1 MTTELT
7 EKLEAEFVSLVEN
20 SWKIHQQY
28 YWNNSVDE
36 ILIGAVIRQNLD
48 NGYLLIDLKSERPYN
63 YYASQGADPSANSYI
78 QPINKHYLRFE
89 NSKDKSRL
97 VYELDRITTDLTD
110 SRVLGQLS
118 RITIA
123 YGEKTSKGDQIWQ
136 TMKQELKTTLI
147 DTSEPGI
154 ITFDVELKAGYV
166 YASVSIILDI
176 NEYNKDKMIG
186 NIDYDKLGSHMEA
199 VIHSLKKALRGKG
212 IL

>member
-1 MTTELT
+1 MATELT
-7 EKLEAEFVSLVEN
+7 EKLEAQFVSLVEN

-28 YWNNSVDE
+28 FWNNSVDE

-48 NGYLLIDLKSERPYN
+48 DGYLLIDLKSERPYN
-63 YYASQGADPSANSYI
+63 YYAAQQGDPTANVYM

-89 NSKDKSRL
+89 NSKDKSRII
-97 VYELDRITTDLTD
+97 YELDRITTDLTD

-118 RITIA
+118 KITIA
-123 YGEKTSKGDQIWQ
+123 YGEKTSKGTQIWD
-136 TMKQELKTTLI
+136 TMKQEFKTALI

-186 NIDYDKLGSHMEA
+186 NIDYDKLDCHIES
-199 VIHSLKKALRGKG
+199 VVHSLKKALRGKG